1 MRLFFKY
8 LLKGLRNGGGFLLKY
23 LKFIP
28 GSLTGIYVLF
38 TFVQDFINH
47 GFSYASVHLG
57 KTLLA
62 VELVINEN
70 VRCAIGECVQGV
82 HSPYGFVNLFHIF
95 ISIMVFITVIKA
107 MWKLGW
113 HVGGAQA
120 KYGMIAVFLF
130 IFFIMEQIMIFAL
143 VNHGGGEMGFVPIRD
158 SFIFMLENFKAVI
171 SIF

>member
-8 LLKGLRNGGGFLLKY
+8 LLKGLRGGGGFFLKY
-23 LKFIP
+23 MKFIP
-28 GSLTGIYVLF
+28 GSITGFYVLI
-38 TFVQDFINH
+38 TFVYDFIDY

-70 VRCAIGECVQGV
+70 VRCALGECVKGV
-82 HSPYGFVNLFHIF
+82 HSPYGFANLFHIF
-95 ISIMVFITVIKA
+95 VSVMIFITVIKM
-107 MWKLGW
+107 MWKLGK

-120 KYGMIAVFLF
+120 KYGMIAVFIFL
-130 IFFIMEQIMIFAL
+130 FFIMEQIMIFAL

-158 SFIFMLENFKAVI
+158 SFIFLLENFKAVI
-171 SIF
+171 SVL